1 MFRYLVGLFT
11 GVMLA
16 VAGFALAQSAVNS
29 GTTLPTWT
37 YTNFP
42 LYGTAVT
49 PTDGAA
55 LSQPMSIRAD
65 ANGAVSATC
74 AGDGVSGTSLTLN
87 LVAGEFFPCQVIEVN
102 DTGTDAITIHGF
114 Y

>member
-1 MFRYLVGLFT
+1 MKTKLTVAVLIAAFAGYVYAQTAGNT
-11 GVMLA
+11 GQTVPSW
-16 VAGFALAQSAVNS
+16 V
-29 GTTLPTWT
+29 

-42 LYGTAVT
+42 LYGAVVT
-49 PTDGAA
+49 PTDATA
-55 LSQPMSIRAD
+55 LARPMSIRANT
-65 ANGAVSATC
+65 AGAVSATC
-74 AGDGVSGTSLTLN
+74 AGDGVSGTALTLT